1 MQRYYNSL
9 VQKSAQNLPET
20 RDESE
25 IEVEDILQP
34 LDGGSG
40 LVCEDFD
47 EVGTSLVSGGF
58 QGIIVELLHAILN
71 TEINLG
77 ASESTVDTRGSLC

>member
-1 MQRYYNSL
+1 MQKPAR
-9 VQKSAQNLPET
+9 NLPET
-20 RDESE
+20 RDKSE

-34 LDGGSG
+34 LNGGSG

-47 EVGTSLVSGGF
+47 EVGTSLVSGGLH
-58 QGIIVELLHAILN
+58 GIIVELLHAILN

-77 ASESTVDTRGSLC
+77 ASESTVDTRGGLC